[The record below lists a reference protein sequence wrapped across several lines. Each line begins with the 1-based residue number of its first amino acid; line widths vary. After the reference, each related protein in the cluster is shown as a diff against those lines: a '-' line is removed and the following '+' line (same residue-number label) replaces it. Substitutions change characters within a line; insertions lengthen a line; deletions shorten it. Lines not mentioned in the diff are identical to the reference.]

1 MLTTLCKPVV
11 GKLAPPKM
19 IGEQKMENN
28 LVHNQILQFQTCGL
42 ASSYMSCRNEYFRY
56 VFIVNVSFSTI
67 DERITVVD
75 LHSKIFDAPTPV
87 HFFSIFMQFLA
98 NFGRIIG

>member
-19 IGEQKMENN
+19 IGEQKMKTIWYITKSCN
-28 LVHNQILQFQTCGL
+28 FKRGL

-75 LHSKIFDAPTPV
+75 LHSKILDAPAPV
-87 HFFSIFMQFLA
+87 HFFSISCSF
-98 NFGRIIG
+98 